1 VLLALAWVDL
11 RRQAVR
17 AGRHAHRRVLV
28 HVLQQQRLA
37 DGGLVVDAGAAVAM
51 TARSAQKEALPET
64 ARCGPSDKSAN

>member
-1 VLLALAWVDL
+1 MLLALAWVDL

-51 TARSAQKEALPET
+51 TARSAQKEA
-64 ARCGPSDKSAN
+64 CVSASIAGS